1 MVKKNLKE
9 NLKETVTTLGAAASS
24 RCASG
29 PFPSKLVTEMVT
41 ALGQQKR
48 GLSTERGGN

>member
-1 MVKKNLKE
+1 MQKKLK
-9 NLKETVTTLGAAASS
+9 KKCIACACAAS
-24 RCASG
+24 